1 MFGSGLLS
9 FGSYVYFTSPQ
20 LYIFI
25 NTLSVIIWFASAPE
39 IVPGSSI
46 IQFVSTKR
54 DITITVY
61 ITTLI
66 YFLISVFLL
75 SNLSFFL
82 KSMHKKARHFTGQI
96 LANLYFSVL
105 RFTKA
110 HKTFIHTRLNSNSST
125 FSKSSGD
132 TSTFTS
138 AFVSGSQYTQ
148 VTSGFQ
154 GISTYIFWPVILFL
168 TASPNA

>member
-1 MFGSGLLS
+1 MPFLSKQLACSGPDCCLSDHTYILL
-9 FGSYVYFTSPQ
+9 SPQ

-54 DITITVY
+54 DITVY

-82 KSMHKKARHFTGQI
+82 KFMHKKSPVFYRAI
-96 LANLYFSVL
+96 LVNLYFSVL
-105 RFTKA
+105 RFTKG
-110 HKTFIHTRLNSNSST
+110 HKIHSFIH
-125 FSKSSGD
+125 
-132 TSTFTS
+132 
-138 AFVSGSQYTQ
+138 A
-148 VTSGFQ
+148 
-154 GISTYIFWPVILFL
+154 
-168 TASPNA
+168 